1 MIQTETMLDIADNS
15 GARKVQCIKV
25 LGGSHRRYA
34 GIGDIIKVTVKE
46 AIPRGRV
53 KKGQVMNAVVV
64 RTRKGVRRSD
74 GSIIRFDQNA
84 AVLLNPQNQP
94 VGTRIFGPVTRELR
108 TRELHAH
115 HLVGAGSALGIE
127 RRVESEQC

>member
-1 MIQTETMLDIADNS
+1 MIQTETMLEIADNS
-15 GARKVQCIKV
+15 GARRVQCIKV

-34 GIGDIIKVTVKE
+34 HIGDVIKVAVKE

-53 KKGQVMNAVVV
+53 KKGQVMDALVV

-74 GSIIRFDQNA
+74 GSLIKFDQNA
-84 AVLLNPQNQP
+84 AVLLNAQKQP

-108 TRELHAH
+108 T
-115 HLVGAGSALGIE
+115 
-127 RRVESEQC
+127 ESFMRIVSLAPEVI

>member
-1 MIQTETMLDIADNS
+1 MLDIADNS
-15 GARKVQCIKV
+15 GARRVQCIKV

-53 KKGQVMNAVVV
+53 RKGQVMNAVVV
-64 RTRKGVRRSD
+64 RTRKGVRRPD

-108 TRELHAH
+108 TENFMRIISLAPEVL
-115 HLVGAGSALGIE
+115 
-127 RRVESEQC
+127 